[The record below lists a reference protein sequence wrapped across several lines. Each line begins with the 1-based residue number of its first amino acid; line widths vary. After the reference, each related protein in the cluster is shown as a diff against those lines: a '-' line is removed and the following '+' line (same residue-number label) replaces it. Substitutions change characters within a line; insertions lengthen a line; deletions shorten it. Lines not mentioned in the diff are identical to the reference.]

1 MFTLEYAIPSLY
13 PMYME
18 SNERVYYTEVGG

>member
-1 MFTLEYAIPSLY
+1 MFTLECAIPSLY

-18 SNERVYYTEVGG
+18 SNEGVYYTEVGG